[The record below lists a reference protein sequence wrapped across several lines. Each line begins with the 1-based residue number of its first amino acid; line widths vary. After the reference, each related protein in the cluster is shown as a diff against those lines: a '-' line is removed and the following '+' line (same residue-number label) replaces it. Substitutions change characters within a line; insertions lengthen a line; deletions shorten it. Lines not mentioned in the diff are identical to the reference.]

1 MQETSENNQTQETLE
16 LFEPKTYQKQI
27 SFAEDFLVPLFR
39 LQGKDR
45 ASIWK
50 MPEAHSLLKCFAW
63 LGIGEY
69 HTYFSKM
76 LKDCSTT
83 MKDEP
88 SESYSKSWMGW
99 GMTLNGN
106 YLTAKISESRNT
118 GKGYSL
124 SQILEEN
131 PDQKYFLSEKQ
142 VKRMLEKEPAYS
154 QKSSSS
160 SEERTRSDDS
170 QMEFHQLS

>member
-1 MQETSENNQTQETLE
+1 MQNNSESNQTNETFE
-16 LFEPKTYQKQI
+16 LFPDQNFQKQI
-27 SFAEDFLVPLFR
+27 SFVEDFLAPLSQ

-45 ASIWK
+45 VSIWK
-50 MPEAHSLLKCFAW
+50 MPEALSLLKCFDW
-63 LGIGEY
+63 LGIEEY
-69 HTYFSKM
+69 HTYFSRM

-83 MKDEP
+83 MKEEP
-88 SESYSKSWMGW
+88 SESYSKSWMAW

-118 GKGYSL
+118 EKGCSL
-124 SQILEEN
+124 LQILEEN

-142 VKRMLEKEPAYS
+142 VQRMLEKEPVDS

-160 SEERTRSDDS
+160 SDERTNSDDS
-170 QMEFHQLS
+170 QMEFPQLC

>member
-1 MQETSENNQTQETLE
+1 MQNNLESNQTQWTSE

-27 SFAEDFLVPLFR
+27 SFVEDFLVPLFR

-45 ASIWK
+45 VSIWK
-50 MPEAHSLLKCFAW
+50 MPEALSLLKCFAW
-63 LGIGEY
+63 LGIEEY
-69 HTYFSKM
+69 HTYFLKM
-76 LKDCSTT
+76 LKDSSTT
-83 MKDEP
+83 MKEEP
-88 SESYSKSWMGW
+88 SESYSKSWMAW

-118 GKGYSL
+118 GKGCSL

-142 VKRMLEKEPAYS
+142 VKRMLEKEPVDS
-154 QKSSSS
+154 QRSSSS
-160 SEERTRSDDS
+160 SDEKTPSDDS
-170 QMEFHQLS
+170 QMEFLQLS